1 MKNIA
6 KIAFLMLA
14 CVAIFACRDNSGVL
28 EPTAP
33 IIKAQSIIN
42 GTKGVAIDVP
52 FINIIFDRE
61 IEFGD
66 ESALTLLPEA
76 VMESTIIDSSLRI
89 MLPEGL
95 EYETDYVLTIGAG
108 VVKDKLTGGGNFER
122 IIAFTT
128 EDAPYSPPS
137 ERTFELVSANPIPEA
152 QNLYDYMWAL
162 YGQKS
167 LSGAMANDLWQTTE
181 SDWIERWTGNV
192 PAIMAF
198 NYNYLHR
205 SPSNVFDYTNIQPI
219 GAWSGKGGIVAIDWL
234 WMVPDSE
241 GSRKYHY
248 EMEQTTVRARNMLTE
263 GTWENALMKAD
274 LEEVADMLLLLQE
287 KNIPV
292 LWRPLP
298 EAAGNTYSQ
307 SGGKAKYWWGASG
320 AEPFKQL
327 WRTMFDYF
335 AERGVRNLIWV
346 WTTQTYDLEYYPG
359 EEYVDMISF
368 DMYNRGS
375 IQSISSLWTY
385 INKYYPH
392 KMVAMSELGQVVY
405 IPQHLDVGATW
416 SYFVT
421 VADPANDFSED
432 FPHAYA
438 TISWWNTV
446 FADERIVTLRDLPQ
460 FNSAQ

>member
-1 MKNIA
+1 MRYTA
-6 KIAFLMLA
+6 RIAFLTIIG
-14 CVAIFACRDNSGVL
+14 VALLGCRSGEDVL

-33 IIKAQSIIN
+33 IIKAQSITN
-42 GTKGVAIDVP
+42 GTKNVAIDIP
-52 FINIIFDRE
+52 FINIIFDRT

-76 VMESTIIDSSLRI
+76 TMEPTIIDSSLRI
-89 MLPEGL
+89 ILPEGL
-95 EYETDYVLTIGAG
+95 EYDTDYVLTIGAG

-128 EDAPYSPPS
+128 EEAPYSPPS
-137 ERTFELVSANPIPEA
+137 EPSLKLVCANPTVEA

-162 YGQKS
+162 YGRS
-167 LSGAMANDLWQTTE
+167 TLSGVMSDNMWQAKE
-181 SDWIERWTGNV
+181 RDWIERWTGNT
-192 PAIMAF
+192 PAVTVF

-205 SPSNVFDYTNIQPI
+205 SPSNVFDYTNIKPI
-219 GAWSGKGGIVAIDWL
+219 GEWSSRGGIVAIDWL
-234 WMVPDSE
+234 WMVPDAE
-241 GSRKYHY
+241 GSRKYY
-248 EMEQTTVRARNMLTE
+248 CEIDLTTVRVKNMLTE
-263 GTWENALMKAD
+263 GTWENELMKAD
-274 LEEVADMLLLLQE
+274 LEEVANMLLLLQE
-287 KNIPV
+287 RNIPV

-298 EAAGNTYSQ
+298 EAAGNSYSQ
-307 SGGKAKYWWGASG
+307 SGGKAKYWWGANG

-327 WRTMFDYF
+327 WRTMYDYF

-359 EEYVDMISF
+359 DRYVDMISF

-375 IQSISSLWTY
+375 IQSISSLWAY

-392 KMVAMSELGQVVY
+392 KMVAMSELGNVVY
-405 IPQHLDVGATW
+405 IPQHLDADVTW

-421 VADPANDFSED
+421 ATDTANDFSEN

-446 FADERIVTLRDLPQ
+446 FADERIVTLRNLPQ
-460 FNSAQ
+460 FNSEQ